1 MFNQLRSNA
10 NTVMHKSRKNKH
22 ANENSNSQAEI
33 QPTDRLDFLA
43 AIAMDHDISAKQ
55 SMAVRVAA
63 VVLKHRHN
71 QTGVI
76 VLKYKTIAAEIGCSV
91 SAVRDAVDLLKHL
104 GWFEV
109 EHVYRDG
116 DITANRYK
124 PCWDLAAACG
134 GVWCVESR
142 RLLSRGQA
150 SAEWRADLCAQ
161 GDTQN
166 SEVYS
171 QGVEPSVSNP
181 IIPERSAPGMSACP
195 SQRERADG
203 ADRHGNE
210 RTAGYQQTS
219 EEAERDWV
227 ELKRILPGTSEDAEC
242 QPAEN
247 STQGAKVLW
256 HRLLKSGVPSSQI
269 LQAARG
275 YLERKP
281 DGQWQSGVAGF
292 LSNFDP
298 EQLPDGTYP
307 EWGTYPDD
315 KPAANDNR
323 HYDRASGD
331 DPNEGVEVDV

>member
-1 MFNQLRSNA
+1 MQ
-10 NTVMHKSRKNKH
+10 KSRKNKH
-22 ANENSNSQAEI
+22 ASDNRCQAEI

-43 AIAMDHDISAKQ
+43 EIAMDHDISAKQ

-71 QTGVI
+71 QTGLI
-76 VLKYKTIAAEIGCSV
+76 ILRYKTIAKEIGCSV
-91 SAVRDAVDLLKHL
+91 SAVRDAVELLEDLC
-104 GWFEV
+104 WFKV

-116 DITANRYK
+116 EITANRYT
-124 PCWDLAAACG
+124 PCWDWAAACG

-142 RLLSRGQA
+142 RLLSRGQTP
-150 SAEWRADLCAQ
+150 AEWRTNLCAP

-166 SEVYS
+166 SGVYS
-171 QGVEPSVSNP
+171 QGVEPSASNP
-181 IIPERSAPGMSACP
+181 TIPESSAPGMFACS
-195 SQRERADG
+195 SQRKRACG
-203 ADRHGNE
+203 ADRRGNE
-210 RTAGYQQTS
+210 RTTGYQQTN

-227 ELKRILPGTSEDAEC
+227 ELNRILPGTSEDAEC
-242 QPAEN
+242 QPAKN
-247 STQGAKVLW
+247 STHGAKVLW
-256 HRLLKSGVPSSQI
+256 HRLLKSGVPSCQI
-269 LQAARG
+269 VQAARG

-331 DPNEGVEVDV
+331 DPNEGIEVDV